1 MSEKKQ
7 NSNKE
12 AGSFF
17 KRRDR
22 PKQKRSKPIDKHGSY
37 QGTDAGFTSDSV
49 QNPVPDKSNKDRIS
63 SLLKSGGDYDGTD
76 IGFTSEIDTK
86 RQSDA

>member
-1 MSEKKQ
+1 MSEKK
-7 NSNKE
+7 NSDKE

-22 PKQKRSKPIDKHGSY
+22 PNQKRSKPIDKHGSY
-37 QGTDAGFTSDSV
+37 QGTDVGFTSASV

-63 SLLKSGGDYDGTD
+63 SLSKSDGDYDGTD